1 MTDDGTVTERRLDTV
16 PLSHLRPD
24 PRNPRTH
31 KAAEL
36 RKSFGRFG
44 YTNPIML
51 DERTGLIAAGHGRYE
66 LLTAMKA
73 EGVAP
78 PEGVICEYDDEGE
91 EWYVPVVRGWASR
104 DDDEALAYLIADNRQ
119 TELAEWAHPELA
131 ELLQPISETDRGLA
145 GTGFTPRDLTGLLA
159 APPEE
164 PHGQTEN
171 SYGERADNYRNK
183 QVRSIIFD
191 YPLAEYEYVTR
202 AVPTACKRYGVETTA
217 ELFVAMLRRFDAEHP
232 APEEATA

>member
-1 MTDDGTVTERRLDTV
+1 MTDEGTVTERRLDTV

-145 GTGFTPRDLTGLLA
+145 GRPRVRRGGRRSLVVVSREVGGWAPRQSGMATITGGGITRGGWDPKGFKPISLVVFTPI
-159 APPEE
+159 
-164 PHGQTEN
+164 
-171 SYGERADNYRNK
+171 SGE
-183 QVRSIIFD
+183 Q
-191 YPLAEYEYVTR
+191 
-202 AVPTACKRYGVETTA
+202 
-217 ELFVAMLRRFDAEHP
+217 
-232 APEEATA
+232 